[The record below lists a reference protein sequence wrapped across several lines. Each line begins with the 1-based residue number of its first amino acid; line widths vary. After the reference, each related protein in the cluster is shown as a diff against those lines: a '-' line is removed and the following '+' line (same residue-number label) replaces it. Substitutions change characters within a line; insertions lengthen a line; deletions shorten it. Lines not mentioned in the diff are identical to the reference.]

1 MHRLIASAAAAAAAV
16 VLFGAV
22 SGSAAVNRAHRA
34 RTFTVVQTTTSTHVP
49 AGGLS
54 PGSTF
59 TFTADVSVRGRP
71 VGTSQAACV
80 IVAGTSAQCQG
91 TTTLTGKGQIQ
102 AQGHTDVAKSS
113 STVAIVGGTGT
124 YTGARGLI
132 ARKQLTPT
140 TTEET
145 YHLGE

>member
-1 MHRLIASAAAAAAAV
+1 MNRFVASGAAAAAAV

-22 SGSAAVNRAHRA
+22 SGNAAVNSAT
-34 RTFTVVQTTTSTHVP
+34 TFRVVQTTTSTHLP
-49 AGGLS
+49 PGGLS
-54 PGSTF
+54 PGGTF
-59 TFTADVSVRGRP
+59 TFTADVSARGRP

-102 AQGHTDVAKSS
+102 AQGQIDIAKPS

-124 YTGARGLI
+124 YKGARGLI
-132 ARKQLTPT
+132 TRKQRTAT

>member
-1 MHRLIASAAAAAAAV
+1 MNRRVAGASVAGAAAV

-22 SGSAAVNRAHRA
+22 SGSASVNRPT
-34 RTFTVVQTTTSTHVP
+34 TFRVVQTTTSTHLP
-49 AGGLS
+49 PGGLS

-59 TFTADVSVRGRP
+59 TFTADVSAEGRP

-91 TTTLTGKGQIQ
+91 TTTLTGQGQIE
-102 AQGHTDVAKSS
+102 AQGPIDVAKSS
-113 STVAIVGGTGT
+113 STVAIVGGTGR
-124 YTGARGLI
+124 YKGARGFI
-132 ARKQLTPT
+132 TRTQLTPT

-145 YHLGE
+145 YHLGD